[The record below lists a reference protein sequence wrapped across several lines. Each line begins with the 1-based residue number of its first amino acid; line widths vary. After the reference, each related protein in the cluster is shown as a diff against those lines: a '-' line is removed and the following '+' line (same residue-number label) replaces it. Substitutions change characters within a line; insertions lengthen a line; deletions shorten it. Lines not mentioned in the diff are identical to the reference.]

1 MFSICVHFS
10 TGMSIRAYREFTLYK
25 RTIYTINISLGN
37 RLVLEEDVEEYR
49 QAESGCDRGWPLGTL
64 LFKGEELFF
73 SLKKYS
79 TYLKS
84 WNSCAFFRGVGDV
97 FSTSRACF
105 KQ

>member
-1 MFSICVHFS
+1 MFSICVHFT

-25 RTIYTINISLGN
+25 RTIYTVTCNISLGN

-79 TYLKS
+79 TYL
-84 WNSCAFFRGVGDV
+84 NILELMCFFSGGGGCLFDIP
-97 FSTSRACF
+97 CML
-105 KQ
+105 